1 MTITDFI
8 AKWKASSGSENANSQ
23 PFLMELCQLLGVPT
37 PKPAT
42 GIPAQDVYTFEKQAP
57 AFLPGDIKSSRRMD
71 LYKEGCFIWESKQGS
86 DGGKKKG
93 SGVRGTPGYHQ
104 MMDDAYGQALGY
116 ASSLKERPPFL
127 LICDIGYCIDVYASF
142 DGGRYYP
149 YPNAQHR
156 RLYMQDLEKQLDL
169 LRTIWT
175 EPLSLDPAKRAA
187 KVTKEVADKLARLSV
202 ELQDMEAPEEVA
214 RFLMRCVFTM
224 FAEDTDLLPERTF
237 VDSLRLW
244 LKNPSQFAGGVAALW
259 EAMNEGRHFGAAGK
273 LLRFNGGL
281 FHEAKGLPLK
291 RRQLELL
298 LEAAE
303 ADWRE
308 VEPSIFGTL
317 LESALGAK
325 ERHQL
330 GAHYTPRAYVERLV
344 RPTIE
349 EPLRAEWELVQAEAR
364 QLVLASESAP
374 ATKAGQA
381 KAAEHLRAARK
392 VILAFHTRLC
402 GIKILDPACGSGN
415 FLYVSMDM
423 MKRLEGEVLA
433 QLAKL
438 NEGQSVLET
447 LLLTETVSPEQFL
460 GIEIKPWAKEI
471 AELVLWIGYLQW
483 HLRTHGKKSHPPEPV
498 LRNYHNIECRDAV
511 LAFDEEIQVRD
522 ADDKPV
528 TRWDGETMMK
538 NLVTGEDV
546 PNLDAQVE
554 IFRYTNP
561 RKAVWPEADFIVGN
575 PPFIGNKRMRTVLG
589 EGYAET
595 IRGVYPEVS
604 GSVDFVMY
612 WWEKAAVLLCA
623 GKILRFGLITTNSIT
638 QSQCRKMLQ
647 SHMEGENRLS
657 LVYAIADHPWV
668 DAASGA
674 AVRIAMSVAS
684 RDEADGV
691 LCEVAKEEATSD
703 DAVSV
708 VLSQS
713 RGMIHSDFTIGADTS
728 AALALRSN
736 ESLAATGV
744 RLCGAGFIVTPAE
757 AKSLGLGAL
766 PGLAQHIRPYR
777 HGRDLAAISR
787 DAMVIDF
794 FGLTEKQA
802 RDKYTAAYQWILERV
817 KPERDQNNMASRKNK
832 WWVLGDPAPAMRMAL
847 TGLPRYIS
855 TIETAKHRFFVFMDQ
870 GILPDGML
878 INIALDDAYALG
890 VLSSRI
896 HVTWAL
902 ASGGTLENRPRYNK
916 TRCFDPFP
924 FPAATDL
931 TQKPKIRA
939 LGEQLDAHRKRQQ
952 AAHPKLTMTGM
963 YNVLAKLRSGD
974 ALTAKEKEL
983 NQQGLVSI
991 LRQIHDDLD
1000 DAVFACYG
1008 LPVAAT
1014 DQEILVHLVALN
1026 AERAAEEK
1034 TGLVRWLRPAFQ
1046 NPAGATAAT
1055 QVTLDTPEASE
1066 EAEGP
1071 VLPLWPAT
1079 FPLQLASIRDVTRR
1093 GGIWSAAKVGAL
1105 FTGSQ
1110 VEGVQAA
1117 LESLGALGLLLSEG
1131 SGVDKHWKSA

>member
-1 MTITDFI
+1 
-8 AKWKASSGSENANSQ
+8 
-23 PFLMELCQLLGVPT
+23 
-37 PKPAT
+37 
-42 GIPAQDVYTFEKQAP
+42 
-57 AFLPGDIKSSRRMD
+57 
-71 LYKEGCFIWESKQGS
+71 
-86 DGGKKKG
+86 
-93 SGVRGTPGYHQ
+93 
-104 MMDDAYGQALGY
+104 
-116 ASSLKERPPFL
+116 
-127 LICDIGYCIDVYASF
+127 
-142 DGGRYYP
+142 
-149 YPNAQHR
+149 
-156 RLYMQDLEKQLDL
+156 
-169 LRTIWT
+169 
-175 EPLSLDPAKRAA
+175 
-187 KVTKEVADKLARLSV
+187 
-202 ELQDMEAPEEVA
+202 
-214 RFLMRCVFTM
+214 
-224 FAEDTDLLPERTF
+224 
-237 VDSLRLW
+237 
-244 LKNPSQFAGGVAALW
+244 VAALW

-291 RRQLELL
+291 KRQLELL

-364 QLVLASESAP
+364 QSVLASERAP
-374 ATKAGQA
+374 ATKAGA
-381 KAAEHLRAARK
+381 LAATEHLRAARR
-392 VILAFHTRLC
+392 VILAFHARLC
-402 GIKILDPACGSGN
+402 AIKILDPACGSGN

-447 LLLTETVSPEQFL
+447 LLLTETVNPEQFL
-460 GIEIKPWAKEI
+460 GIEVKPWAKEI

-561 RKAVWPEADFIVGN
+561 RKAVWPAADFIVGN
-575 PPFIGNKRMRTVLG
+575 PPFIGKNAIKTLLG
-589 EGYAET
+589 DGYVEAL
-595 IRGVYPEVS
+595 RNAYGEVPDS
-604 GSVDFVMY
+604 ADFVMY
-612 WWEKAAVLLCA
+612 WWEKAATLLCA
-623 GKILRFGLITTNSIT
+623 GKISRFGLITTNSIT
-638 QSQCRKMLQ
+638 QVLSRRILQ
-647 SHMEGENRLS
+647 NHMEGEDHLS
-657 LVYAIADHPWV
+657 LVFAIPDHPWI
-668 DAASGA
+668 DAVSGA
-674 AVRIAMSVAS
+674 DVRIAMSVAEKGE
-684 RDEADGV
+684 REGILAYVTNEKDG
-691 LCEVAKEEATSD
+691 KGD
-703 DAVSV
+703 DAVHV
-708 VLSQS
+708 DLHQAKGV
-713 RGMIHSDFTIGADTS
+713 IHADLTIGANVSMATDMK
-728 AALALRSN
+728 SN
-736 ESLAATGV
+736 TGLSMTGV
-744 RLCGAGFIVTPAE
+744 MVCGGGFIVTQEE
-757 AKSLGLGAL
+757 AKKLGLGTT
-766 PGLAQHIRPYR
+766 PGLEQHIRHYSN
-777 HGRDLAAISR
+777 GKDLTASPR
-787 DAMVIDF
+787 NMMVIDF

-802 RDKYTAAYQWILERV
+802 KEQYGATYQWVLERV
-817 KPERDQNNMASRKNK
+817 KPERDQNKMASRKK
-832 WWVLGDPAPAMRMAL
+832 HWWGFGAAAPVMRAAL
-847 TGLPRYIS
+847 LGLPRYIS
-855 TIETAKHRFFVFMDQ
+855 TPITAKHRFFVFMKEA
-870 GILPDGML
+870 ILPSIDL
-878 INIALDDAYALG
+878 VNIALDDAYSLG
-890 VLSSRI
+890 VLSSLP

-902 ASGGTLENRPRYNK
+902 ATGGHLGIGNDPRYNK

-924 FPAATDL
+924 FPVASEA
-931 TQKPKIRA
+931 QQAKIRA

-1105 FTGSQ
+1105 FTGAQ
-1110 VEGVQAA
+1110 VDGVQAA